1 MCVYFNGGVQVLLA
15 ALSRFVSLVIHGRVP
30 DFARHL
36 FFGARLTAL
45 SKEDGGVRP
54 IAVGL
59 TLRRLVAKVAGYHVR
74 DEMSDLLAPRQLGY
88 GVKGGAEAAVH
99 AARSYVNLD
108 SQLHPPDQQDRY
120 LLNSTGFL

>member
-1 MCVYFNGGVQVLLA
+1 MKRRHPPACPDSSLPPASPQPEVDDIFAVSEEMIICAIRSFPISIQVLLA
-15 ALSRFVSLVIHGRVP
+15 ALSRFVSLVIHGRIP

-74 DEMSDLLAPRQLGY
+74 DEMSDLLAPR
-88 GVKGGAEAAVH
+88 
-99 AARSYVNLD
+99 
-108 SQLHPPDQQDRY
+108 
-120 LLNSTGFL
+120 

>member
-1 MCVYFNGGVQVLLA
+1 MNIRSTFAPGSAIGGTDGLRPQHLKDMIHPKANGGVQVLLA

-59 TLRRLVAKVAGYHVR
+59 VAKVAGYHHQSSKHSE
-74 DEMSDLLAPRQLGY
+74 DWLQLN
-88 GVKGGAEAAVH
+88 KW
-99 AARSYVNLD
+99 LD
-108 SQLHPPDQQDRY
+108 
-120 LLNSTGFL
+120 G